1 LKGVGKIA
9 KIGNED
15 SQVQEKLDTII
26 RLLEDLF
33 ILEAAKANI
42 GRDNIR
48 GILGVHTT
56 RISKVM
62 KGMK

>member
-1 LKGVGKIA
+1 MA
-9 KIGNED
+9 KIGNKD

-33 ILEAAKANI
+33 ILEAARAKI
-42 GRDNIR
+42 GRDSIR
-48 GILGVHTT
+48 SIIGVHTT